1 MNPGGEPERD
11 DTGLPPVDI
20 EIPDDA
26 RDLDRD
32 VQAYYREQRAWRRQ
46 QRGRRLRGSLARDG
60 ILLPLLACCL
70 ILALI
75 TGTLLTVFTATSDQ
89 IQPGAAG
96 GKAAARASAA
106 SSGAASGA
114 ATSGTATSGTA
125 TSGAA
130 SAAGSA
136 GAGRAGASGDAQAA
150 APPKPDV
157 VPGVL
162 PDATMVVAA
171 QLPKQVGDL
180 SRAALVLI
188 PANCNCTP
196 AVSWIIHV
204 ATGAHARAYLVY
216 TSSTETTVD
225 GLYRNLP
232 SSQRAQATLALD
244 ADGLLRDSVQER
256 LPADGLAAIM
266 IGTTKVGYATMLRSD
281 DDPTTLIHYLTH

>member
-1 MNPGGEPERD
+1 VNPGGEPERD
-11 DTGLPPVDI
+11 DTGLPPVDL
-20 EIPDDA
+20 EVPDDA

-89 IQPGAAG
+89 ILPGPAG
-96 GKAAARASAA
+96 GKAAARPSAA

-114 ATSGTATSGTA
+114 ATSG
-125 TSGAA
+125 AA
-130 SAAGSA
+130 SGAGSA
-136 GAGRAGASGDAQAA
+136 GASGAAQAA
-150 APPKPDV
+150 GAPKPDV

-171 QLPKQVGDL
+171 QLPRQVQDL
-180 SRAALVLI
+180 RRAALVLI

-204 ATGAHARAYLVY
+204 ATGAHARPYLVY
-216 TSSTETTVD
+216 TGSTEAAVD
-225 GLYRNLP
+225 GLYRTLP
-232 SSQRAQATLALD
+232 SSQRAQAILALD
-244 ADGLLRDSVQER
+244 ADGLLRDSVEES
-256 LPADGLAAIM
+256 LPADGLAAIV
-266 IGTTKVGYATMLRSD
+266 IGTSKVGYATMLRSD
-281 DDPTTLIHYLTH
+281 DDPTTLIRYLTH

>member
-11 DTGLPPVDI
+11 DTGLPPVDL
-20 EIPDDA
+20 EVPDDA

-89 IQPGAAG
+89 IVPGPAG
-96 GKAAARASAA
+96 GKAAARPSAA

-114 ATSGTATSGTA
+114 ATSG
-125 TSGAA
+125 AA
-130 SAAGSA
+130 SGAGSA
-136 GAGRAGASGDAQAA
+136 GASGAAQAA
-150 APPKPDV
+150 GAPKPDV

-171 QLPKQVGDL
+171 QLPKQVQDL
-180 SRAALVLI
+180 RRAALVLI

-204 ATGAHARAYLVY
+204 ATGAHARPYLVY
-216 TSSTETTVD
+216 TGSTEAAVD
-225 GLYRNLP
+225 GLYRTLP

-244 ADGLLRDSVQER
+244 ADGLLRDSVEES
-256 LPADGLAAIM
+256 LPAGGLAAIV
-266 IGTTKVGYATMLRSD
+266 IGTSKVGYATMLRSD
-281 DDPTTLIHYLTH
+281 DDPTTLIRYLTH

>member
-11 DTGLPPVDI
+11 DTGLPPVDL
-20 EIPDDA
+20 EVPDDA

-89 IQPGAAG
+89 ILPGPAG
-96 GKAAARASAA
+96 GKAAARPSAA

-114 ATSGTATSGTA
+114 ATSGTATSRAA

-130 SAAGSA
+130 SGAGSA
-136 GAGRAGASGDAQAA
+136 GASGVAQAA
-150 APPKPDV
+150 GAPKPDV

-171 QLPKQVGDL
+171 QLPRQVQDL
-180 SRAALVLI
+180 RRAALVLI

-204 ATGAHARAYLVY
+204 ATGAHARPYLVY
-216 TSSTETTVD
+216 TGSTEAAVD
-225 GLYRNLP
+225 GLYRTLP

-244 ADGLLRDSVQER
+244 ADGLLRDSVEES
-256 LPADGLAAIM
+256 LPADGLAAIV
-266 IGTTKVGYATMLRSD
+266 IGTSKVGYATMLRSD
-281 DDPTTLIHYLTH
+281 DDPTTLIRYLTH

>member
-1 MNPGGEPERD
+1 VNPGGEPERD
-11 DTGLPPVDI
+11 DPGLPPVDI

-89 IQPGAAG
+89 ILPGPAG
-96 GKAAARASAA
+96 GKAAARPSAA

-114 ATSGTATSGTA
+114 A
-125 TSGAA
+125 
-130 SAAGSA
+130 
-136 GAGRAGASGDAQAA
+136 QAA

-157 VPGVL
+157 VAGAL
-162 PDATMVVAA
+162 PAATLLVDA
-171 QLPKQVGDL
+171 QLPKQVQDL

-196 AVSWIIHV
+196 AVSWLIHV
-204 ATGAHARAYLVY
+204 VTAANARAYLVY
-216 TSSTETTVD
+216 TGSTETTVD
-225 GLYRNLP
+225 GLYRSLP
-232 SSQRAQATLALD
+232 SSRRAQATLAFD
-244 ADGLLRDSVQER
+244 TGGLLRESVQAR
-256 LPADGLAAIM
+256 LPADGLAAIV
-266 IGTTKVGYATMLRSD
+266 IGTSKVGYATMLRSD
-281 DDPTTLIHYLTH
+281 DDPSTLIRYLTH

>member
-1 MNPGGEPERD
+1 VNPGGEPERD
-11 DTGLPPVDI
+11 DTGLPPVDL
-20 EIPDDA
+20 EVPDDA

-89 IQPGAAG
+89 IVPGPAG
-96 GKAAARASAA
+96 GKAAARPSAA

-114 ATSGTATSGTA
+114 ATSG
-125 TSGAA
+125 AA
-130 SAAGSA
+130 SGAGSA
-136 GAGRAGASGDAQAA
+136 GASGAAQAA
-150 APPKPDV
+150 GAPKPDV

-171 QLPKQVGDL
+171 QLPRQVQDL
-180 SRAALVLI
+180 RRAALVLI

-204 ATGAHARAYLVY
+204 ATGAHARPYLVY
-216 TSSTETTVD
+216 TGSTEAAVD
-225 GLYRNLP
+225 GLYRTLP

-244 ADGLLRDSVQER
+244 ADGLLRDSVEES
-256 LPADGLAAIM
+256 LPADGLAAIV
-266 IGTTKVGYATMLRSD
+266 IGTSKVGYATMLRSD
-281 DDPTTLIHYLTH
+281 DDPTTLIRYLTH

>member
-1 MNPGGEPERD
+1 VNPGGEPERD
-11 DTGLPPVDI
+11 DTGLPPVDL
-20 EIPDDA
+20 EVPDDA

-89 IQPGAAG
+89 ILPGPAG
-96 GKAAARASAA
+96 GKAAARPSAA
-106 SSGAASGA
+106 SGGAASGA
-114 ATSGTATSGTA
+114 A

-136 GAGRAGASGDAQAA
+136 GAGSAGAPGAAQAA
-150 APPKPDV
+150 GAPKPDV

-171 QLPKQVGDL
+171 QLPKQVQDL
-180 SRAALVLI
+180 RRAALVLI

-204 ATGAHARAYLVY
+204 ATGAHARPYLVY
-216 TSSTETTVD
+216 TGSTEATVD
-225 GLYRNLP
+225 GLYRTLP

-244 ADGLLRDSVQER
+244 ADGLLRDSVEQS
-256 LPADGLAAIM
+256 LAGDGLAAIV
-266 IGTTKVGYATMLRSD
+266 IGTSKVGYATMLRSD
-281 DDPTTLIHYLTH
+281 DDPTTLIRYLTH

>member
-1 MNPGGEPERD
+1 VNPGGEPERD
-11 DTGLPPVDI
+11 DTGLPPVDL
-20 EIPDDA
+20 EVPDDA

-89 IQPGAAG
+89 ILPGPAG
-96 GKAAARASAA
+96 GKAAARPSAA

-114 ATSGTATSGTA
+114 ATSG
-125 TSGAA
+125 AA
-130 SAAGSA
+130 PAAGSA
-136 GAGRAGASGDAQAA
+136 GASGVAQAA
-150 APPKPDV
+150 GAPKPDV

-171 QLPKQVGDL
+171 QLPKQVQDL
-180 SRAALVLI
+180 RRAALVLI

-204 ATGAHARAYLVY
+204 ATGAHARPYLVY
-216 TSSTETTVD
+216 TGSTEATVD
-225 GLYRNLP
+225 GLYRTLP

-244 ADGLLRDSVQER
+244 ADGLLRDSVEQS
-256 LPADGLAAIM
+256 LPADGLAAIV
-266 IGTTKVGYATMLRSD
+266 IGTSKVGYATMLRSD
-281 DDPTTLIHYLTH
+281 DDPTTLIRYLTH

>member
-1 MNPGGEPERD
+1 VNPGGEPERD

-20 EIPDDA
+20 EVPDDA

-89 IQPGAAG
+89 ILPGPAG
-96 GKAAARASAA
+96 GKAAARPSAA

-114 ATSGTATSGTA
+114 ATSGAA

-136 GAGRAGASGDAQAA
+136 GTSGAPQAA

-157 VPGVL
+157 VAGAL
-162 PDATMVVAA
+162 PDATMLVAA
-171 QLPKQVGDL
+171 QLPKQVRDL

-196 AVSWIIHV
+196 AVSWLIHV
-204 ATGAHARAYLVY
+204 VTGANARAYLVY
-216 TSSTETTVD
+216 TGSTQSTVD
-225 GLYRNLP
+225 GLYRSLP
-232 SSQRAQATLALD
+232 SSRRAQATLALD
-244 ADGLLRDSVQER
+244 TGGLLRESVQDR
-256 LPADGLAAIM
+256 LPARGLAAIV

-281 DDPTTLIHYLTH
+281 DDPSTLIRYLTH

>member
-1 MNPGGEPERD
+1 VNPGGEPERD
-11 DTGLPPVDI
+11 DPGLPPVDI

-75 TGTLLTVFTATSDQ
+75 TGTLLTVFSATSDQ
-89 IQPGAAG
+89 ILPGPAG
-96 GKAAARASAA
+96 GKAAARPSAA
-106 SSGAASGA
+106 SSGPASGA
-114 ATSGTATSGTA
+114 ATTGAATTGAATSGAA

-136 GAGRAGASGDAQAA
+136 AASGAAPAA

-157 VPGVL
+157 VPGQL
-162 PDATMVVAA
+162 PAAAIVVDA
-171 QLPKQVGDL
+171 QLPKQVREL

-188 PANCNCTP
+188 PTNCNCTP
-196 AVSWIIHV
+196 TVSWLIHV
-204 ATGAHARAYLVY
+204 AAGAHARAYLVY
-216 TSSTETTVD
+216 TGSTETAVA
-225 GLYRNLP
+225 GLYRSLP
-232 SSQRAQATLALD
+232 SSQRAQATLAFD
-244 ADGLLRDSVQER
+244 ADGLLRDSVRES
-256 LPADGLAAIM
+256 LPAGGLAAIV

-281 DDPTTLIHYLTH
+281 DDPTTLIRYLTH

>member
-11 DTGLPPVDI
+11 DTGLPPVDL
-20 EIPDDA
+20 EVPDDA

-89 IQPGAAG
+89 ILPGPAG
-96 GKAAARASAA
+96 GKAAARPSAA

-114 ATSGTATSGTA
+114 ATSG
-125 TSGAA
+125 AA
-130 SAAGSA
+130 SGAGSA
-136 GAGRAGASGDAQAA
+136 GASGAAQAA
-150 APPKPDV
+150 GAPKPDV

-171 QLPKQVGDL
+171 QLPRQVQDL
-180 SRAALVLI
+180 RRAALVLI

-204 ATGAHARAYLVY
+204 ATGAHARPYLVY
-216 TSSTETTVD
+216 TGSTEAAVD
-225 GLYRNLP
+225 GLYRTLP

-244 ADGLLRDSVQER
+244 ADGLLRDSVEES
-256 LPADGLAAIM
+256 LPADGLAAIV
-266 IGTTKVGYATMLRSD
+266 IGTSKVGYATMLRSD
-281 DDPTTLIHYLTH
+281 DDPTTLIRYLTH

>member
-1 MNPGGEPERD
+1 VNPGGEPERD
-11 DTGLPPVDI
+11 DTGLPPVDL
-20 EIPDDA
+20 EVPDDA

-89 IQPGAAG
+89 ILPGPAG
-96 GKAAARASAA
+96 GKAAARPSAA

-114 ATSGTATSGTA
+114 ATSG
-125 TSGAA
+125 AA
-130 SAAGSA
+130 SGAGSA
-136 GAGRAGASGDAQAA
+136 GASGAAQAA
-150 APPKPDV
+150 GAPKPDV

-171 QLPKQVGDL
+171 QLPKQVQDL
-180 SRAALVLI
+180 RRAALVLI

-204 ATGAHARAYLVY
+204 ATGAHARPYLVY
-216 TSSTETTVD
+216 TGSTEAAVD
-225 GLYRNLP
+225 GLYRTLP

-244 ADGLLRDSVQER
+244 ADGLLRDSVEES
-256 LPADGLAAIM
+256 LPADGLAAIV
-266 IGTTKVGYATMLRSD
+266 IGTSKVGYATMLRSD
-281 DDPTTLIHYLTH
+281 DDPTTLIRYLTH

>member
-11 DTGLPPVDI
+11 DTGLPPVDL
-20 EIPDDA
+20 EVPDDA

-89 IQPGAAG
+89 IVPGPAG
-96 GKAAARASAA
+96 GKAAARPSAA

-114 ATSGTATSGTA
+114 ATSG
-125 TSGAA
+125 AA
-130 SAAGSA
+130 SGAGSA
-136 GAGRAGASGDAQAA
+136 GASGAAQAA
-150 APPKPDV
+150 GAPKPDV

-171 QLPKQVGDL
+171 QLPRQVQDL
-180 SRAALVLI
+180 RRAALVLI

-204 ATGAHARAYLVY
+204 ATGAHARPYLVY
-216 TSSTETTVD
+216 TGSTEAAID
-225 GLYRNLP
+225 GLYRTLP

-244 ADGLLRDSVQER
+244 ADGLLRDSVEES
-256 LPADGLAAIM
+256 LPAGGLAAIV
-266 IGTTKVGYATMLRSD
+266 IGTSKVGYATMLRSD
-281 DDPTTLIHYLTH
+281 DDPTTLIRYLTH

>member
-1 MNPGGEPERD
+1 VNPGGEPERD
-11 DTGLPPVDI
+11 DTGLPPVDL
-20 EIPDDA
+20 EVPDDA

-89 IQPGAAG
+89 ILPGPAG
-96 GKAAARASAA
+96 GKAAARPSAA

-114 ATSGTATSGTA
+114 ATSG
-125 TSGAA
+125 AA
-130 SAAGSA
+130 SGAGSA
-136 GAGRAGASGDAQAA
+136 GASGAAQAA
-150 APPKPDV
+150 GAPKPDV

-171 QLPKQVGDL
+171 QLPRQVQDL
-180 SRAALVLI
+180 RRAALVLI

-204 ATGAHARAYLVY
+204 ATGAHARPYLVY
-216 TSSTETTVD
+216 TGSTEAAVD
-225 GLYRNLP
+225 GLYRTLP

-244 ADGLLRDSVQER
+244 ADGLLRDSVEES
-256 LPADGLAAIM
+256 LPADGLAAIV
-266 IGTTKVGYATMLRSD
+266 IGTSKVGYATMLRSD
-281 DDPTTLIHYLTH
+281 DDPTTLIRYLTH

>member
-11 DTGLPPVDI
+11 DTGLPPVDL
-20 EIPDDA
+20 EVPDDA

-89 IQPGAAG
+89 ILPGPAG
-96 GKAAARASAA
+96 GKAAARPSAA

-114 ATSGTATSGTA
+114 ATSG
-125 TSGAA
+125 AA
-130 SAAGSA
+130 SGAGSA
-136 GAGRAGASGDAQAA
+136 GASGVAQAA
-150 APPKPDV
+150 GAPKPDV

-171 QLPKQVGDL
+171 QLPRQVQDL
-180 SRAALVLI
+180 RRAALVLI

-204 ATGAHARAYLVY
+204 ATGAHARPYLVY
-216 TSSTETTVD
+216 TGSTEAAVD
-225 GLYRNLP
+225 GLYRTLP

-244 ADGLLRDSVQER
+244 ADGLLRDSVEES
-256 LPADGLAAIM
+256 LPAGGLAAIV
-266 IGTTKVGYATMLRSD
+266 IGTSKVGYATMLRSD
-281 DDPTTLIHYLTH
+281 DDPTTLIRYLTH

>member
-11 DTGLPPVDI
+11 DTGLPPVDL
-20 EIPDDA
+20 EVPDDA

-89 IQPGAAG
+89 ILPGPAG
-96 GKAAARASAA
+96 GKAAARPSAA

-114 ATSGTATSGTA
+114 ATSG
-125 TSGAA
+125 AA
-130 SAAGSA
+130 SGAGSA
-136 GAGRAGASGDAQAA
+136 GASGVAQAA
-150 APPKPDV
+150 GAPKPDV

-171 QLPKQVGDL
+171 QLPRQVQDL
-180 SRAALVLI
+180 RRAALVLI

-204 ATGAHARAYLVY
+204 ATGAHARPYLVY
-216 TSSTETTVD
+216 TSSTEAAVD
-225 GLYRNLP
+225 GLYRTLP

-244 ADGLLRDSVQER
+244 ADGLLRDSVEES
-256 LPADGLAAIM
+256 LPADGLAAIV
-266 IGTTKVGYATMLRSD
+266 IGTSKVGYATMLRSD
-281 DDPTTLIHYLTH
+281 DDPTTLIRYLTH

>member
-11 DTGLPPVDI
+11 DTGLPPVDL
-20 EIPDDA
+20 EVPDDA

-89 IQPGAAG
+89 ILPGPAG
-96 GKAAARASAA
+96 GKAAARPSAA

-114 ATSGTATSGTA
+114 ATSG
-125 TSGAA
+125 AA
-130 SAAGSA
+130 SGAGSA
-136 GAGRAGASGDAQAA
+136 GASGAAQAA
-150 APPKPDV
+150 GAPKPDV

-171 QLPKQVGDL
+171 QLPKQVQDL
-180 SRAALVLI
+180 RRAALVLI

-204 ATGAHARAYLVY
+204 VTGAHARPYLVY
-216 TSSTETTVD
+216 TGSTEAAVD
-225 GLYRNLP
+225 GLYRTLP

-244 ADGLLRDSVQER
+244 ADGLLRDSVEES
-256 LPADGLAAIM
+256 LPADGLAAIV
-266 IGTTKVGYATMLRSD
+266 IGTSKVGYATMLRSD
-281 DDPTTLIHYLTH
+281 DDPTTLIRYLTH

>member
-11 DTGLPPVDI
+11 DTGLPPVDL
-20 EIPDDA
+20 EVPDDA

-89 IQPGAAG
+89 ILPGPAG
-96 GKAAARASAA
+96 GKAAARPSAA

-114 ATSGTATSGTA
+114 ATSGTV

-130 SAAGSA
+130 SGAGSA
-136 GAGRAGASGDAQAA
+136 GASGAAPAAGA
-150 APPKPDV
+150 PKPDV

-171 QLPKQVGDL
+171 QLPKQVQDL
-180 SRAALVLI
+180 RRAALVLI

-204 ATGAHARAYLVY
+204 ATGAHARPYLVY
-216 TSSTETTVD
+216 TGSTEAAVD

-244 ADGLLRDSVQER
+244 ADGLLRDSVEES
-256 LPADGLAAIM
+256 LPDGGLAAIV
-266 IGTTKVGYATMLRSD
+266 IGTSKVGYATMLRSD
-281 DDPTTLIHYLTH
+281 DDPTTLIRYLTH